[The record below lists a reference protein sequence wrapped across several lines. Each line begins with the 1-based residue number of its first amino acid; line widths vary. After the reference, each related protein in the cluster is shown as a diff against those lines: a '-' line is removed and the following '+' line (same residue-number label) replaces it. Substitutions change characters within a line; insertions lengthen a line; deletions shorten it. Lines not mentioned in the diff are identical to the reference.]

1 MAETTYPEV
10 PHHPPPPPTT
20 EDLDWADLPIIDISK
35 AGTAEGRTGLAS
47 QVHDAMRTFG
57 FMYVVNH
64 GLTQAQNARI
74 FDIADVPFS
83 QVSEEEKRQF
93 SNEIKKTG
101 SWRGYK
107 LRQFWTVDNGV
118 RDQIEQYQ
126 FFEQKHHPQA
136 LQPFLPEICAF
147 AEHNHFKV
155 LHPILRLLALGMELP
170 EDTFVKIHDVDSTG
184 LGPGFVRFIKYYPR
198 SEEDEAKTKK
208 VWLKGH
214 TDFGTITILWSQPIS
229 ALQIMTPD
237 GQWRWV
243 RHIDNALVINI
254 GDAMEMLSGGYY
266 KATIH
271 RVVQPPADQQGY
283 ARRGAFYFAQA
294 NDDVK
299 LVPFAESPVLQRAG
313 IERRIEDE
321 HAPTMAEWRAGL
333 IRSYGVSKLTR
344 KDAVVEEEV
353 IRGIVVKHYN

>member
-1 MAETTYPEV
+1 MTETATYPEV

-35 AGTAEGRTGLAS
+35 ANTAGGRAELANE
-47 QVHDAMRTFG
+47 VRDAMRTFG

-64 GLTQAQNARI
+64 GWTQAQNARI

-93 SNEIKKTG
+93 SNEIKNTG

-107 LRQFWTVDNGV
+107 PRQFWTVDNGV
-118 RDQIEQYQ
+118 PDQIEQYQ

-136 LQPFLPEICAF
+136 LQPFLPEIYAF
-147 AEHNHFKV
+147 AQHNHFKV

-170 EDTFVKIHDVDSTG
+170 EDTFVEIHDGDATG
-184 LGPGFVRFIKYYPR
+184 PSFVRFIKYYPR
-198 SEEDEAKTKK
+198 SEEDEAKTKN

-254 GDAMEMLSGGYY
+254 GDAMEMLSGGFY

-271 RVVQPPADQQGY
+271 RVVQPPPDQRAH
-283 ARRGAFYFAQA
+283 ARRGAFYFASA
-294 NDDVK
+294 NDDVR
-299 LVPFAESPVLQRAG
+299 LVPFLDSPVLQREG
-313 IERRIEDE
+313 VRRRIEDGD
-321 HAPTMAEWRAGL
+321 APTMAEWRAAL
-333 IRSYGVSKLTR
+333 VRTYGVAELR
-344 KDAVVEEEV
+344 RRDDVVEEQV
-353 IRGIVVKHYN
+353 VGGIVVRHYN